1 VPYKSQGA
9 LFLPGSGEVV
19 LVQLAK
25 NIYAMLCKD
34 FKAEFRRKEIL
45 SSMLFF
51 SLLIVV
57 IINFTLNINKDIIF
71 ENFSGLIWIVFLFT
85 GVLGINRSFINER
98 TNDCYLGI
106 NLAVGESSTILISKA
121 ASNLAFISIVQTI
134 VIPIFFILFS
144 IKWQLNAFA
153 FLLVVNFLGTIG
165 FVFLGTFLSVLT
177 INNSEIL
184 LPIVLY
190 PLLIP
195 LILAVVQASNL
206 ILEGLSFQ
214 LWGHWLGLILV
225 FDFLY
230 IVVPI
235 LLFDFLME
243 V

>member
-1 VPYKSQGA
+1 MKLTKS
-9 LFLPGSGEVV
+9 
-19 LVQLAK
+19 
-25 NIYAMLCKD
+25 IYAMLCKD

-57 IINFTLNINKDIIF
+57 IMNFTLNINKDILF
-71 ENFSGLIWIVFLFT
+71 ESISGLMWIVFLFT

-98 TNDCYLGI
+98 LNDSYLGI
-106 NLAVGESSTILISKA
+106 NLAVGESSIVLVSKA
-121 ASNLAFISIVQTI
+121 VSNLAFIGIVQTI
-134 VIPIFFILFS
+134 VIPLFFILFS
-144 IKWQLNAFA
+144 IKLPQNVVV
-153 FLLVVNFLGTIG
+153 FLLVNFLGTMG

-177 INNSEIL
+177 INTNSEIL
-184 LPIVLY
+184 LPIVLF

-195 LILAVVQASNL
+195 LVLAEVQASNL
-206 ILEGLSFQ
+206 ILKGAPLES
-214 LWGHWLGLILV
+214 WGHWLGLILV

-230 IVVPI
+230 TLVPV

>member
-1 VPYKSQGA
+1 VK
-9 LFLPGSGEVV
+9 LT
-19 LVQLAK
+19 K
-25 NIYAMLCKD
+25 NIYAMLRKD

-57 IINFTLNINKDIIF
+57 IMNFTLNINKDILF
-71 ENFSGLIWIVFLFT
+71 ESISGLMWIVFLFT

-98 TNDCYLGI
+98 LNDSYLGI
-106 NLAVGESSTILISKA
+106 NLAVGESSIVLVSKA
-121 ASNLAFISIVQTI
+121 VSNLTFIGIVQTI
-134 VIPIFFILFS
+134 VIPLFFVLFS
-144 IKWQLNAFA
+144 IKWPQNAVL
-153 FLLVVNFLGTIG
+153 FLLVNSLGTIG

-177 INNSEIL
+177 INTNSEIL
-184 LPIVLY
+184 LPIVLF

-195 LILAVVQASNL
+195 LILAVVQASNF
-206 ILEGLSFQ
+206 ILKGAPIQ

-230 IVVPI
+230 IFVPV
-235 LLFDFLME
+235 LLFDFLLE

>member
-1 VPYKSQGA
+1 
-9 LFLPGSGEVV
+9 
-19 LVQLAK
+19 VQLAK

-51 SLLIVV
+51 SLLMVV
-57 IINFTLNINKDIIF
+57 IMNFTLNINKDILF

-144 IKWQLNAFA
+144 IKWPLNAFA
-153 FLLVVNFLGTIG
+153 FLLVNFLGTIG

-177 INNSEIL
+177 INNNSEIL
-184 LPIVLY
+184 LPIVLF

-206 ILEGLSFQ
+206 ILKGLSFQ

-235 LLFDFLME
+235 LLFNFLVE